1 MGAPS
6 IGKETYLQTLE
17 TLFQHNLWAN
27 MRLMEACRDLDDAV
41 LDSIVP
47 GTYGTVRDTLVHIA
61 RAEAGYYRR
70 LTGKE
75 VDRTGWGEVPT
86 LEQLTEAMRFTG
98 EGLIRDAPRVQES
111 DTLQVEWEGEK
122 VEFPTGII
130 LLQAIN
136 HATEHR
142 SHIATILTQQGITPP
157 DMDGWSYMWSLKGR

>member
-1 MGAPS
+1 MQA
-6 IGKETYLQTLE
+6 LE

-47 GTYGTVRDTLVHIA
+47 GTYGTVRDTLGHIA

-86 LEQLTEAMRFTG
+86 LEQLTEALRFTG
-98 EGLIRDAPRVQES
+98 EGLIQAAPGVRES
-111 DTLQVEWEGEK
+111 DTLQVEWQGEK

-157 DMDGWSYMWSLKGR
+157 DMDGWSYIWSLKGR